1 MADQRKRRE
10 TPKAFHRMFGTA
22 LTFVWVISFSSSAF
36 FFSAEVSSLGFLDC
50 FTGQS
55 PGIGRNK
62 LAISIPVAPALPGSW
77 PSPSQSSLTRGWD
90 AAGLGGWCCGF
101 GQELAPER
109 IIAFNIGKLGAA
121 WCNPGRGGCGP
132 SHCYILVWNA
142 GGSGVECW
150 KWQWWR

>member
-22 LTFVWVISFSSSAF
+22 LTFVWVIF
-36 FFSAEVSSLGFLDC
+36 FPPPLLFFPAEVSNLGFLDC

-62 LAISIPVAPALPGSW
+62 LAISIPVAPVLQGSW

-90 AAGLGGWCCGF
+90 AAGLGG
-101 GQELAPER
+101 
-109 IIAFNIGKLGAA
+109 GAGA
-121 WCNPGRGGCGP
+121 
-132 SHCYILVWNA
+132 SA
-142 GGSGVECW
+142 KS
-150 KWQWWR
+150 